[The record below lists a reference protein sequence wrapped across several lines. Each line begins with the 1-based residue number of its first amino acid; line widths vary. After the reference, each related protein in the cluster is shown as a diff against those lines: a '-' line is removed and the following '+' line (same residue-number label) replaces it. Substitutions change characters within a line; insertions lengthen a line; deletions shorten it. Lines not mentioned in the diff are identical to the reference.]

1 MEKTEV
7 NGCHTMRQRQN
18 TLVQG
23 DADLL
28 RKKKRQKSLEIKMH
42 ISRDSIAF
50 LILFVDLLLTS
61 DDGNLIFYIFSKVL
75 KPST

>member
-1 MEKTEV
+1 
-7 NGCHTMRQRQN
+7 MRQRQN